1 MQEIMMIVGFSLA
14 AYSIVANDAIQTLGT
29 FLSSNAKRPWWV
41 LWAFASTIL
50 VAVLMYSWVVN
61 GGDPAYGRL
70 EKFPM
75 PEGGIKWFMIVSPI
89 IILILTRF
97 GIPVSTTFLVLTVFA
112 MGVGASHDGSAVIQK
127 VLTKSAMGYAVA
139 FIVAIILYRFV
150 GYAVAFIVA
159 IILYRFVIKKMTE
172 YFDRTQNQ
180 PIPSYWVA
188 LQWISTG
195 WLWSQWLIQDLA
207 NIYAFLPRQLTTWQ
221 IVLSLVWL
229 LILHA
234 WIFKNSGGAIQKI
247 VTSKTGTV
255 DIRAATLIDFIY
267 GIILFIFKEMSNIPM
282 STTWVFLGLLAG
294 REFAISLHMYRPSA
308 RETAKIVGSDAA
320 KALFGLAVSLILAFG
335 LPVLYKMTN
344 G

>member
-29 FLSSNAKRPWWV
+29 FLSSNTKRPWWL

-50 VAVLMYSWVVN
+50 VAVLMYSWAVN

-112 MGVGASHDGSAVIQK
+112 MGVGASQNGSAVIQK
-127 VLTKSAMGYAVA
+127 VLTKSALGYAVS
-139 FIVAIILYRFV
+139 
-150 GYAVAFIVA
+150 FIVA

-188 LQWISTG
+188 LQWLSTG

-207 NIYAFLPRQLTTWQ
+207 NIYAFLPRQLSTWQ

-234 WIFKNSGGAIQKI
+234 WIFKSSGGAIQKI

-267 GIILFIFKEMSNIPM
+267 GIILFVFKEMSNIPM

-294 REFAISLHMYRPSA
+294 REFAISLHMYKPST
-308 RETAKIVGSDAA
+308 RETAKIVSSDAA
-320 KALFGLAVSLILAFG
+320 KALFGLAVSLVLAFG